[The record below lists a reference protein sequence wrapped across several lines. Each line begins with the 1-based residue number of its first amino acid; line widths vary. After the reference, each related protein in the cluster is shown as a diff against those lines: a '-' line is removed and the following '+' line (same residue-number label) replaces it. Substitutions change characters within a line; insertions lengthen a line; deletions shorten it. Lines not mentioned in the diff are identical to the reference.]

1 MSLEKTYFTLLI
13 KTKLGKK
20 EFLNFTS
27 GPSIN
32 YVSMVEGG
40 GGSKML
46 TDAYVGGG
54 GYLKC
59 LRKHFEFGK
68 FFGFGSI
75 KLQCQN
81 LKKLA
86 SF

>member
-1 MSLEKTYFTLLI
+1 
-13 KTKLGKK
+13 
-20 EFLNFTS
+20 
-27 GPSIN
+27 
-32 YVSMVEGG
+32 MVEVG

-68 FFGFGSI
+68 FSGFGSI